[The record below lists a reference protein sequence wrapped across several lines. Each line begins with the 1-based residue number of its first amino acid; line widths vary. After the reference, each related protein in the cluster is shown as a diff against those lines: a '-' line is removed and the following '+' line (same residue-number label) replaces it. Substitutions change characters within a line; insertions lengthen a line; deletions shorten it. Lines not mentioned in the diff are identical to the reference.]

1 MAKKRMAWETAHYLG
16 IVTESDTETIHLLG
30 VGVKSLNRSPAPQTT
45 TNAYINDRN
54 ASPTVT
60 GYQNSFTVNYDDIVD
75 DEAVKALQAVADEQ
89 KVGADAEFY
98 YYRVDL
104 LDGEEAGG
112 YKAVRYRVT
121 CEPGDETNE
130 ASQIVS
136 ATCVLRQ
143 VGDLTK
149 GTMAL
154 SPEVKFTPDAE

>member
-1 MAKKRMAWETAHYLG
+1 M
-16 IVTESDTETIHLLG
+16 
-30 VGVKSLNRSPAPQTT
+30 
-45 TNAYINDRN
+45 
-54 ASPTVT
+54 
-60 GYQNSFTVNYDDIVD
+60 
-75 DEAVKALQAVADEQ
+75 
-89 KVGADAEFY
+89 
-98 YYRVDL
+98 
-104 LDGEEAGG
+104 
-112 YKAVRYRVT
+112 RYRVA

>member
-16 IVTESDTETIHLLG
+16 VLTAPETETIHLLG
-30 VGVKSLNRSPAPQTT
+30 VGIKSLNRSPAAQTT
-45 TNAYINDRN
+45 TDAYINDRN

-60 GYQNSFTVNYDDIVD
+60 GYQNSFSVNYDDIVD

-104 LDGEEAGG
+104 LEGDESEGFNAIQ
-112 YKAVRYRVT
+112 YRVA

-130 ASQIVS
+130 ATKIVS
-136 ATCVLRQ
+136 ATCTLRQ
-143 VGDLTK
+143 VGDLVK
-149 GTMAL
+149 GKMVL
-154 SPEVKFTPDAE
+154 SPEVKFTPDA